1 MAKAT
6 KHKKKTK
13 TVAKAK
19 PSAKKTP
26 KVAAKKASPKA
37 KKAQT
42 KVKNAQ
48 TKVKTAVKAKLKTAV
63 KAKAKAKAKAKVK
76 VKAKAKAK
84 AKAKPVAKAKP
95 ASKRPAAAKTK
106 PKAKA
111 AAPVSGKKTAKK
123 AVIKVN
129 TLEKAAKAAKASP
142 APKSAVASG
151 EVKVATPKAPSVKTP
166 KPKKAASSPKAGDH
180 SDHHAAAALPQPT
193 VHLAVGDEAPDFT
206 LPTDGESAP
215 DIRLSDYRGEQNI
228 ILYFYPKDDT
238 SGCTKQACSFQ
249 NHLEQYQGLGAKVI
263 GVSPDGVKSHAK
275 FRAKYDLQF
284 QLAADEGA
292 GVAQDY
298 GVWVP
303 KSMYGRH
310 YMGIQRTTFLIDKAG
325 KIAAIWPKVAVDGH
339 SDEVLA
345 ALRSL

>member
-19 PSAKKTP
+19 PSAKKIP

-42 KVKNAQ
+42 KVK
-48 TKVKTAVKAKLKTAV
+48 KAV
-63 KAKAKAKAKAKVK
+63 KAKVK
-76 VKAKAKAK
+76 VKAKAK

-142 APKSAVASG
+142 APKSAAASG

-215 DIRLSDYRGEQNI
+215 DIRLSDDRGEQNL